1 MIKDKLKLNDDKTE
15 FILIGTRPQLEK
27 VQIDSLVVG
36 DAVVSASNEPIMN
49 LGAWFDRNLP
59 MSTHVTKICKAGFFY
74 LYNILSRIRSR
85 NYGNSSACVCACV
98 RLDYCNAL
106 LYGLPICLISKLE
119 RVQNA
124 AARLIFEAP
133 RYCHITPLLIELHW
147 LNIKR
152 RIEFKIIYKII

>member
-36 DAVVSASNEPIMN
+36 DAVVSANNEPIMN

-74 LYNILSRIRSR
+74 LYNILSRIRKYLSR
-85 NYGNSSACVCACV
+85 ETTETLVHAFVYMRSPGAGC
-98 RLDYCNAL
+98 
-106 LYGLPICLISKLE
+106 
-119 RVQNA
+119 
-124 AARLIFEAP
+124 
-133 RYCHITPLLIELHW
+133 
-147 LNIKR
+147 IKPV
-152 RIEFKIIYKII
+152 